1 MEPDRGG
8 HPTPP
13 LDARVTAPGARLAG
27 SGCRPG
33 RAPLPPA
40 EPGRATAADAT
51 GAAGALDTHR
61 PMLLGLAYRLLGS
74 LHDAED
80 VLQDAYLRWLGA
92 DRAAVAEPRRYLSRV
107 VTRLAIDRLRARQ
120 AARET
125 YVGPWLPE
133 PVATAP
139 SPFGPPVEPP
149 FGPPEHAEL
158 RDSLSLALLHLL
170 ERLTAPER
178 AVYVLRTAFALPFAE
193 IAEILGRS
201 AADCRQLHHRAT
213 DRVAA
218 DRRRF
223 TAGPGEQRRLLD
235 AFLAAARDGDLAR
248 LTALVADD
256 VTAWSDGGG
265 RVRSARNPVR
275 GADRVARFFAG
286 VHGPRRR
293 QPPRLAPT
301 ELNGQPGVVI
311 HWPDGRRYALAVAAA
326 DGRITGLYLV
336 GNPDKLA
343 GLAG

>member
-1 MEPDRGG
+1 
-8 HPTPP
+8 
-13 LDARVTAPGARLAG
+13 
-27 SGCRPG
+27 
-33 RAPLPPA
+33 
-40 EPGRATAADAT
+40 
-51 GAAGALDTHR
+51 
-61 PMLLGLAYRLLGS
+61 MLLGLAYRLLGS

-80 VLQDAYLRWLGA
+80 VLQDAYLRWLGT

-139 SPFGPPVEPP
+139 SPFGPL
-149 FGPPEHAEL
+149 EHAEL

-178 AVYVLRTAFALPFAE
+178 AVYVLRTAFALPFVE
-193 IAEILGRS
+193 IAGILDRS

-213 DRVAA
+213 DRIAE

-223 TAGPGEQRRLLD
+223 TADPAEQRRLLD

-248 LTALVADD
+248 LADLVAAD
-256 VTAWSDGGG
+256 VTAWTDGGG

-286 VHGPRRR
+286 IHGSRR
-293 QPPRLAPT
+293 QPPRVVPA
-301 ELNGQPGVVI
+301 ELNGWPGAVI
-311 HWPDGRRYALAVAAA
+311 HWPDGRRYALSAAA
-326 DGRITGLYLV
+326 AGGRITGLYVV
-336 GNPDKLA
+336 GNPEKLA
-343 GLAG
+343 RLAG